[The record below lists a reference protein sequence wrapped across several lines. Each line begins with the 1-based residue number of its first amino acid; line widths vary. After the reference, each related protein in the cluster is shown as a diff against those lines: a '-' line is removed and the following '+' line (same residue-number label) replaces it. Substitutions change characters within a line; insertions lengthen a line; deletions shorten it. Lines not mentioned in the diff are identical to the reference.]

1 MKRRW
6 IAGLALAGQLFALP
20 AHAWDAV
27 GHQVI
32 ARIAW
37 ETMSPQARAAAAAI
51 LSNAPEGSG
60 LLEMVPARGKAEAR
74 RRAFFVEASTWPD
87 VVRSDRFPERRSLYH
102 RSNWHYVN
110 YFFEDTPQGPRD
122 RPDLLPDSLNAV
134 ERLGVLERT
143 VADPRRPSAQR
154 AVELAWVLHLVGDL
168 HQPLHTVARVTET
181 EPRGDQGGN
190 LFRLDGRNTLHGY
203 WDGSITRAHPARPGE
218 TEQAHVN
225 RVARALMQAHPRGG
239 FTEAQ
244 LAPGAY
250 EEWGRAG
257 LETAKRQVYGTPR
270 GQEPDAAY
278 RDAARATAEQA
289 AVLAGYRLGRMLDW
303 TLAGR

>member
-6 IAGLALAGQLFALP
+6 IAAMALAGQLFALP
-20 AHAWDAV
+20 AHAWDEF

-37 ETMSPQARAAAAAI
+37 ENMSPQARAAAAAL

-60 LLEMVPARGKAEAR
+60 LREMFPARGTDAAR
-74 RRAFFVEASTWPD
+74 RRTFFVEASTWPD

-110 YFFEDTPQGPRD
+110 FFFEETPQGPRD
-122 RPDLLPDSLNAV
+122 RPDLRPDTVNVV
-134 ERLGVLERT
+134 ERLGVLQRW
-143 VADPRRPSAQR
+143 VVDLDRPSAQR
-154 AVELAWVLHLVGDL
+154 ATDLAWILHLVGDL
-168 HQPLHTVARVTET
+168 HQPLHSVARVTAT

-190 LFRLDGRNTLHGY
+190 LFRLDGRSTLHSY
-203 WDGSITRAHPARPGE
+203 WDGAVTRAYPARPGE
-218 TEQAHVN
+218 AEHAHVD
-225 RVARALMQAHPRGG
+225 RVARALMERHPRSG

-244 LAPGAY
+244 LAQGAY
-250 EEWGRAG
+250 EAWARAG
-257 LETAKRQVYGTPR
+257 LETAKAQVYDTPR

-278 RDAARATAEQA
+278 REATRATAETA
-289 AVLAGYRLGRMLDW
+289 ATLAGYRLARLLDR